1 MFFILLLLLFNIYL
15 FSFIIK
21 PSFYTPN
28 QPKPSEK
35 VVKDL
40 IAAADAQESPFVA
53 FQHQF
58 QAAGSDPHP
67 AYAEYQV
74 CFLIFCKLQFLIFVF
89 FLFLRVCV
97 EIVSSN
103 WLWLWCL

>member
-74 CFLIFCKLQFLIFVF
+74 CFFNFL
-89 FLFLRVCV
+89 
-97 EIVSSN
+97 
-103 WLWLWCL
+103 